1 MSLRAKLLSRVMRQ
15 VAKPRWDASSKKTAT
30 ELRAGLEST
39 TRHSPRPPRFVRIQP
54 ADAGGVGAE
63 WVSVP
68 RSRSDWVLLYLH
80 GGSYISGSPRTHRNL
95 TWRMAEAA
103 QARALVIDYR
113 LAPEHPYPAGVED
126 VLKAYRWLLQQ
137 GSPRVAWC
145 GDSAGGGLL
154 FSALRAARAAGLPMP
169 RAAVALSPW
178 TDLAGAGPSWT
189 ENAERDPWLT
199 TSSLHR
205 ASVQYCG
212 ALPPNDPGPSS
223 AYADF
228 DAPPP
233 TLIHVGDTEIL
244 RDDAHAVAARLRAA
258 GGDVEL
264 KEWKDVPHVWHMFAP
279 FLPESGAAIA
289 EAGVFL
295 RSRLGA

>member
-1 MSLRAKLLSRVMRQ
+1 MSLRAKLLSELLKRVS
-15 VAKPRWDASSKKTAT
+15 KPRWDGETPPTPT
-30 ELRAGLEST
+30 ELRESLESA
-39 TRHSPRPPRFVRIQP
+39 TRHTPRPPRFVRIQP
-54 ADAGGVGAE
+54 ADAGGVPAE

-68 RSRSDWVLLYLH
+68 TSRSDRVLLYLH

-95 TWRMAEAA
+95 TWRMAETAE
-103 QARALVIDYR
+103 ARVLVLDYR

-137 GSPRVAWC
+137 GAPRVAWC

-154 FSALRAARAAGLPMP
+154 FSALRAARTAGLPMP
-169 RAAVALSPW
+169 CAAVALSPW

-189 ENAERDPWLT
+189 QNAERDPWLT
-199 TSSLHR
+199 TASLMR
-205 ASVQYCG
+205 ASAQYCG
-212 ALPPNDPGPSS
+212 ALAPNDPGPSS

-258 GGDVEL
+258 GGDVQL
-264 KEWKDVPHVWHMFAP
+264 KVWKDVPHVWHMFAP
-279 FLPESGAAIA
+279 FLPESREAIA
-289 EAGVFL
+289 EAGEFL
-295 RSRLGA
+295 RGRLGA